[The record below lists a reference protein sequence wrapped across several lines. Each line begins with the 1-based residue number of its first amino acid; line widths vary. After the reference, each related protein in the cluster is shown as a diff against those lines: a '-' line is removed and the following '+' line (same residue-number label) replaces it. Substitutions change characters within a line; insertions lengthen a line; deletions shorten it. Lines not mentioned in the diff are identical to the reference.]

1 MKKIIVIGCLA
12 LSLLSLNSC
21 YVNRH
26 YVGDDA
32 PKSRTGNK
40 TYSHAKQ
47 VYLFWGLIAV
57 GNPHPATPKECGY
70 QIKSAYNGVDMLIN
84 LLTGGIVGTRNIKVL
99 VSKDSKCDPAVKRLQ
114 DKVEKAKLKKEL
126 KGNK

>member
-1 MKKIIVIGCLA
+1 MRKFIVIGCLA
-12 LSLLSLNSC
+12 VSLLSLNSC

-32 PKSRTGNK
+32 PQRRAATKV
-40 TYSHAKQ
+40 YSHAKQ

-57 GNPHPATPKECGY
+57 GNPHPATPTECGY

-84 LLTGGIVGTRNIKVL
+84 LFTGGIVGTRNIKIL
-99 VSKDSKCDPAVKRLQ
+99 VNKDSKCDPAVKRLQ
-114 DKVEKAKLKKEL
+114 NKVDKAKLKKEL
-126 KGNK
+126 KENK